1 MENYFAAQRE
11 VYFKLF
17 KALKIEYNSEM
28 KSLSN
33 RTYSEMLKF

>member
-17 KALKIEYNSEM
+17 KAKIEYNSEM

-33 RTYSEMLKF
+33 RIYSEMLKF